1 MMKSKSYL
9 VLTLFCATALAGCYS
24 DTTLNSPPLIG
35 ANSFVTET
43 DVSIMDRVA
52 AQDIDGDSLRF
63 ALNAQP
69 ANGSVMLSADGNFTY
84 TPASAF
90 TGSDSFAFTVTDGE
104 LSAAGQVNITVEV
117 ATVSFLSY
125 SRDAFAQEEDATP
138 LSVNGR
144 NFTMDAMAE
153 ADYADLLDGQ

>member
-1 MMKSKSYL
+1 MKTNKYSL
-9 VLTLFCATALAGCYS
+9 AVTLLCAAVLTGCNS
-24 DTTLNSPPLIG
+24 DTKLNSPPLIG

-43 DVSIMDRVA
+43 DVAITDKVA
-52 AQDIDGDSLRF
+52 AQDIDGDRLTF

-69 ANGSVMLSADGNFTY
+69 ANGSVTLSADGNFTY
-84 TPASAF
+84 TPSAEF
-90 TGSDSFAFTVTDGE
+90 TGSDSFAITVTDGE

-125 SRDAFAQEEDATP
+125 SRTAFAQEEDATP

-153 ADYADLLDGQ
+153 ADYADLLDGL